1 MKIIDIKESGANNT
15 LMWALSNGA
24 NIKED
29 VPLTSLINDE
39 TFYLV
44 TLSDVNFFEL
54 FRLTQMYRDKL
65 RIVSEIPATIPSAK
79 DLKDTFPGEYQND
92 GEEAISLS
100 EVAEHV
106 ITNFIN
112 LTAQMSNDDDII
124 HPGAIRMFLPMITR
138 KFNVQIPIAFIDL
151 IDSMS
156 VDEAAKLFTHDY
168 PGTLREIIDTDL
180 HGVKVNLSLGFVK
193 ATRILKYDTRYDKY
207 LQLTKYTPIK
217 SYQDQT
223 KLYKFGLLGF
233 AKKDNIS
240 RGEVRCS
247 LFKAN
252 PEFVVD
258 NMKRLARLATPL
270 ELDFAI
276 QLPIQYMQILE
287 NSFSNDVLT
296 IQYESSMSAIIDG
309 GLVYEDFKMFDE
321 PIDHDSDE
329 DTEKFEARNNAIEAY
344 RVRIT
349 EANQVLLNTIPIL
362 AQSKSD
368 VDTTSIFAM
377 MPSIY
382 TAKAL
387 IRVNMDNIQK
397 YVGHS
402 DPLISAMFHEIQDI
416 ANTLAEDIRNTK

>member
-1 MKIIDIKESGANNT
+1 MSR
-15 LMWALSNGA
+15 
-24 NIKED
+24 
-29 VPLTSLINDE
+29 SLW
-39 TFYLV
+39 
-44 TLSDVNFFEL
+44 
-54 FRLTQMYRDKL
+54 
-65 RIVSEIPATIPSAK
+65 
-79 DLKDTFPGEYQND
+79 
-92 GEEAISLS
+92 
-100 EVAEHV
+100 H
-106 ITNFIN
+106 
-112 LTAQMSNDDDII
+112 
-124 HPGAIRMFLPMITR
+124 
-138 KFNVQIPIAFIDL
+138 L
-151 IDSMS
+151 IDSMNM
-156 VDEAAKLFTHDY
+156 DEAAKLFTPDY
-168 PGTLREIIDTDL
+168 PGTLQEIIDADL
-180 HGVKVNLSLGFVK
+180 HGVKVNMSLGFVK
-193 ATRILKYDTRYDKY
+193 ATQILRYDTRYDKY

-217 SYQDQT
+217 SYQDQS

-252 PEFVVD
+252 PEVVVD
-258 NMKRLARLATPL
+258 NMKRLARLTTPL

-309 GLVYEDFKMFDE
+309 GLFYEDFQTYGLTADT
-321 PIDHDSDE
+321 
-329 DTEKFEARNNAIEAY
+329 DTEEGQAVLQAHDNAIESY

-377 MPSIY
+377 MPSLY

-402 DPLISAMFHEIQDI
+402 DPLISDMFQEIQDI
-416 ANTLAEDIRNTK
+416 ANKLAEDIRNTK